1 MIDWKHLEA
10 LETAQTQAASLLLE
24 LQPQL
29 SEGLSIPELQEKL
42 ASLARARDITLAQP
56 ARFMLGESPT
66 GIRPAF
72 LRPLRLHGPA
82 LLGADVHVRV
92 GEVVGD
98 FARPLRFG
106 EEGRHWFY
114 LQLARRIQQN
124 WLDSLSQCRTEADAH
139 ALARACAEKEGGRL
153 LNPTRTLGHHVPVPF
168 PTQPLEAQLR
178 QRKEWLEH
186 RVKGCLPLRRFSP
199 PLDKGL
205 WSLEPV
211 YWLDRHHFRFEDLFA
226 RTERGF
232 ERLGNPAQL
241 DAVG

>member
-1 MIDWKHLEA
+1 MIDWKYIEA
-10 LETAQTQAASLLLE
+10 LETAQTQAASLLRA

-29 SEGLSIPELQEKL
+29 AEGMGRVELQEKL
-42 ASLARARDITLAQP
+42 ASLARVQGITLEQP
-56 ARFMLGESPT
+56 ARFRLGESPT
-66 GIRPAF
+66 GIRPNF
-72 LRPLRLHGPA
+72 LRPTQLRLPS
-82 LLGADVHVRV
+82 LLGVDVHVRV

-114 LQLARRIQQN
+114 LQTARRIQQN
-124 WLDSLSQCRTEADAH
+124 WLDHLAQCKTEADAY

-153 LNPTRTLGHHVPVPF
+153 LNAPHTLGHHVAVPYPVR
-168 PTQPLEAQLR
+168 PLEAQLR

-186 RVKGCLPLRRFSP
+186 RLKGCLPLRRFSP
-199 PLDKGL
+199 PLDRGL
-205 WSLEPV
+205 WSLEPE
-211 YWLDRHHFRFEDLFA
+211 YWLDRHHFRFEDVFT

-232 ERLGNPAQL
+232 ERLGDPTRL